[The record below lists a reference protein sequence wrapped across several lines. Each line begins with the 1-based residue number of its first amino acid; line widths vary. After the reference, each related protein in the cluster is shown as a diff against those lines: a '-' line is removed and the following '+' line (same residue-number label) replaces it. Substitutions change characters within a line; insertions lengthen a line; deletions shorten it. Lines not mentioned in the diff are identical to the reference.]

1 MQIYRNLVR
10 PSGKN
15 VIGKVAKY
23 HYKEPKKFTLLG
35 GMGQVVDALACP
47 IPTHEGCQKMTGF
60 TQDAGLQRDARARVK
75 MRRLLRSN
83 RGVTAELAHLG
94 IRELVALVQKTKPEI
109 SYGKRIRGA
118 WAAGRKAWV
127 DVTEEYYEGV
137 LEATPPVEQK
147 ALGFVAGEPYSAT
160 GEGDTLYLCLL
171 ECRDKG
177 GGFKWIAKVCT
188 LAEWRSAYQ
197 LAIYEELVNPC
208 T

>member
-1 MQIYRNLVR
+1 
-10 PSGKN
+10 
-15 VIGKVAKY
+15 
-23 HYKEPKKFTLLG
+23 
-35 GMGQVVDALACP
+35 
-47 IPTHEGCQKMTGF
+47 MTGF

-171 ECRDKG
+171 ECRDKDG
-177 GGFKWIAKVCT
+177 GRKWIAKVCT